1 VCGIVGY
8 VGRQNAVPVLLEG
21 LARLEYRGYDSAGV
35 AVARNDSLRVHKQ
48 AGKVRDLAA
57 SMPKRIT
64 GNVGIAHTRWATHGL
79 PTDTNA
85 HPHLDMSG
93 RIAVVHNGMIE
104 DAGLLRGRLE
114 ADGVSFASETDT
126 EVLAHLIALEDVDD
140 LEEAVRRALRK
151 VHGAYGLAVLDAR
164 QPDRIVLARNGSPVL
179 IGVCDRQMLCASDM
193 AALVRHAQQVV
204 HLEDGELATVTADSF
219 STTTLDA
226 QPSVKTATSIDVA
239 AQDYERGDFEH
250 FMLKEIYEQPDAIG
264 STLRGRLD
272 SRFATA
278 RLGGLNLSAR
288 ELRAFRRVHIIAA
301 GSALYAGV
309 VGAGM
314 LESLARL
321 PASAEPAAE
330 FRYRNPVIEPD
341 TLYVAVSQSGET
353 ADTLAAVE
361 EVVRKGGR
369 VLGIVNVP
377 GSSISRAVDGGI
389 YLHAGPEQ
397 SVASTKA
404 FTCMAV
410 AFALLA
416 LHLGRLRDLG
426 PADGQRLIAAL
437 SELPAKA
444 AEALSDPEHI
454 KGLAQWISSAQSA
467 FFVGRVRGY
476 PVALEGAQKLKEIS
490 YIHAEAYPAAE
501 LKHGPLALVAP
512 ELPTVAIVP
521 DDELFEKN
529 LASLEQIH
537 SRRGPVLAISHR
549 PLGDLADHHIQ
560 VPRSE
565 PELDAILLGLPL
577 QLLAYYAAIA
587 LDRDIDQPRNLAK
600 SVTVE

>member
-1 VCGIVGY
+1 
-8 VGRQNAVPVLLEG
+8 
-21 LARLEYRGYDSAGV
+21 
-35 AVARNDSLRVHKQ
+35 
-48 AGKVRDLAA
+48 
-57 SMPKRIT
+57 
-64 GNVGIAHTRWATHGL
+64 
-79 PTDTNA
+79 
-85 HPHLDMSG
+85 
-93 RIAVVHNGMIE
+93 
-104 DAGLLRGRLE
+104 
-114 ADGVSFASETDT
+114 
-126 EVLAHLIALEDVDD
+126 
-140 LEEAVRRALRK
+140 
-151 VHGAYGLAVLDAR
+151 
-164 QPDRIVLARNGSPVL
+164 
-179 IGVCDRQMLCASDM
+179 MLCASDM

-204 HLEDGELATVTADSF
+204 HLEDGEVATVTADSF
-219 STTTLDA
+219 STATLDA
-226 QPSVKTATSIDVA
+226 QPSVKTATSIDVEA
-239 AQDYERGDFEH
+239 RDYERGDFQH
-250 FMLKEIYEQPDAIG
+250 FMLKEICEQPDAIG

-272 SRFATA
+272 ARLATA
-278 RLGGLNLSAR
+278 RLGGLNLTAR
-288 ELRAFRRVHIIAA
+288 ELRAFRRVHIIGA
-301 GSALYAGV
+301 GSALYAGM

-321 PASAEPAAE
+321 PATAEPGAE

-369 VLGIVNVP
+369 ALGIVNVP
-377 GSSISRAVDGGI
+377 GSSISRAVDGGV
-389 YLHAGPEQ
+389 YLHAGPEV

-437 SELPAKA
+437 GELPAKA
-444 AEALSDPEHI
+444 AQALGDREHI
-454 KGLAQWISSAQSA
+454 ALLADWLSSARSA
-467 FFVGRVRGY
+467 FYIGRVRGY
-476 PVALEGAQKLKEIS
+476 PVALEGAQKLKEVS

-521 DDELFEKN
+521 DDELLEKN

-537 SRRGPVLAISHR
+537 SRRGPVLAVTHR
-549 PLGDLADHHIQ
+549 PLGELADREIL
-560 VPRSE
+560 VPKSE
-565 PELDAILLGLPL
+565 HELDPILLGLPL
-577 QLLAYYAAIA
+577 QMLAYYTA
-587 LDRDIDQPRNLAK
+587 LALGRDIDQPRNLAK

>member
-114 ADGVSFASETDT
+114 ADGVSFSSETDT

-179 IGVCDRQMLCASDM
+179 IGVGDRQMLCASDM

-226 QPSVKTATSIDVA
+226 QPSIKTATSIDIA
-239 AQDYERGDFEH
+239 AQDYERGEFEH

-288 ELRAFRRVHIIAA
+288 
-301 GSALYAGV
+301 S
-309 VGAGM
+309 
-314 LESLARL
+314 
-321 PASAEPAAE
+321 
-330 FRYRNPVIEPD
+330 
-341 TLYVAVSQSGET
+341 
-353 ADTLAAVE
+353 
-361 EVVRKGGR
+361 
-369 VLGIVNVP
+369 
-377 GSSISRAVDGGI
+377 
-389 YLHAGPEQ
+389 
-397 SVASTKA
+397 
-404 FTCMAV
+404 
-410 AFALLA
+410 
-416 LHLGRLRDLG
+416 
-426 PADGQRLIAAL
+426 
-437 SELPAKA
+437 
-444 AEALSDPEHI
+444 
-454 KGLAQWISSAQSA
+454 
-467 FFVGRVRGY
+467 
-476 PVALEGAQKLKEIS
+476 
-490 YIHAEAYPAAE
+490 
-501 LKHGPLALVAP
+501 
-512 ELPTVAIVP
+512 
-521 DDELFEKN
+521 
-529 LASLEQIH
+529 
-537 SRRGPVLAISHR
+537 
-549 PLGDLADHHIQ
+549 
-560 VPRSE
+560 
-565 PELDAILLGLPL
+565 
-577 QLLAYYAAIA
+577 
-587 LDRDIDQPRNLAK
+587 
-600 SVTVE
+600 

>member
-1 VCGIVGY
+1 MCGIVGY

-79 PTDTNA
+79 PTDSNA
-85 HPHLDMSG
+85 HPHIDMPG

-114 ADGVSFASETDT
+114 ADGIRFTSETDT

-179 IGVCDRQMLCASDM
+179 IGVGDRQMLCASDM

-226 QPSVKTATSIDVA
+226 QPSVKTATRIDVE
-239 AQDYERGDFEH
+239 AQDYERGEYEH
-250 FMLKEIYEQPDAIG
+250 FMLKEIFEQPDAIEA
-264 STLRGRLD
+264 TLRGRLD
-272 SRFATA
+272 TRFSTA
-278 RLGGLNLSAR
+278 RLGGLNFSAR

-389 YLHAGPEQ
+389 YIHAGPEQ

-426 PADGQRLIAAL
+426 PADGQRLITAL
-437 SELPAKA
+437 AELPARA
-444 AEALSDPEHI
+444 SEAIAETQHI
-454 KGLAQWISSAQSA
+454 SRLAQWLSAAQAPPSSAACAATRWRSREPRSSRRSPTSTPRPTRRPSSSTA
-467 FFVGRVRGY
+467 ARFGR
-476 PVALEGAQKLKEIS
+476 AGA
-490 YIHAEAYPAAE
+490 
-501 LKHGPLALVAP
+501 
-512 ELPTVAIVP
+512 P
-521 DDELFEKN
+521 DDRDCPTTAAGEG
-529 LASLEQIH
+529 LASLEQVH
-537 SRRGPVLAISHR
+537 SRRGPAIAVSHR
-549 PLGDLADHHIQ
+549 NLGELADHQLI
-560 VPRSE
+560 VPKSE
-565 PELDAILLGLPL
+565 PELDPILLGLPL
-577 QLLAYYAAIA
+577 QAGLLHGGRPRKGHRSAA
-587 LDRDIDQPRNLAK
+587 QPRR
-600 SVTVE
+600 ERHGE

>member
-1 VCGIVGY
+1 
-8 VGRQNAVPVLLEG
+8 
-21 LARLEYRGYDSAGV
+21 
-35 AVARNDSLRVHKQ
+35 
-48 AGKVRDLAA
+48 
-57 SMPKRIT
+57 M
-64 GNVGIAHTRWATHGL
+64 
-79 PTDTNA
+79 
-85 HPHLDMSG
+85 
-93 RIAVVHNGMIE
+93 
-104 DAGLLRGRLE
+104 
-114 ADGVSFASETDT
+114 
-126 EVLAHLIALEDVDD
+126 
-140 LEEAVRRALRK
+140 RRAL
-151 VHGAYGLAVLDAR
+151 
-164 QPDRIVLARNGSPVL
+164 
-179 IGVCDRQMLCASDM
+179 
-193 AALVRHAQQVV
+193 
-204 HLEDGELATVTADSF
+204 
-219 STTTLDA
+219 
-226 QPSVKTATSIDVA
+226 SVE
-239 AQDYERGDFEH
+239 AQDYERGAFEH
-250 FMLKEIYEQPDAIG
+250 YMLKEIFEQPEAIEA
-264 STLRGRLD
+264 TLRGRLD

-301 GSALYAGV
+301 GSALYAGL

-389 YLHAGPEQ
+389 YLHAGPEI
-397 SVASTKA
+397 SVTSTKA

-426 PADGQRLIAAL
+426 PADGQRLITAL
-437 SELPAKA
+437 GDLPARA
-444 AEALSDPEHI
+444 AETLLDHEHI
-454 KGLAQWISSAQSA
+454 AQLAIWLSSAQSA
-467 FFVGRVRGY
+467 FFIGRVRGY
-476 PVALEGAQKLKEIS
+476 PVALEGAQKLKEVS

-529 LASLEQIH
+529 LASLEQVRFRAVGAGAGGLARSPRRAGRPPDSGAKERAGARPDPARAAAAAARLPRGGRARARH
-537 SRRGPVLAISHR
+537 RPAAQPGKERHGRVALCRRRLAAASPAGLAGALPAGARPCFSRRLSRWAPAACR
-549 PLGDLADHHIQ
+549 PGSS
-560 VPRSE
+560 PRCAR
-565 PELDAILLGLPL
+565 PR
-577 QLLAYYAAIA
+577 AARA
-587 LDRDIDQPRNLAK
+587 GRGAPARGRSPRAGR
-600 SVTVE
+600 TR

>member
-1 VCGIVGY
+1 MCGIVGY

-21 LARLEYRGYDSAGV
+21 LARLEYRGYDSAGI

-64 GNVGIAHTRWATHGL
+64 GTVGIAHTRWATHGL

-85 HPHLDMSG
+85 HPHLDMTG

-104 DAGLLRGRLE
+104 DAAMLRGRLE
-114 ADGVSFASETDT
+114 ADGVTFASETDT
-126 EVLAHLIALEDVDD
+126 EVLAHLIAAEDVDD
-140 LEEAVRRALRK
+140 LEEAVRRALHK

-179 IGVCDRQMLCASDM
+179 IGVGDRQMLCASDM
-193 AALVRHAQQVV
+193 SALVRHAQQVV

-239 AQDYERGDFEH
+239 AQDYERGDYEH
-250 FMLKEIYEQPDAIG
+250 FMLKEIHEQPDAIG

-272 SRFATA
+272 TRFSTA

-341 TLYVAVSQSGET
+341 TLYIAVSQSGET

-389 YLHAGPEQ
+389 YLHAGP
-397 SVASTKA
+397 
-404 FTCMAV
+404 
-410 AFALLA
+410 
-416 LHLGRLRDLG
+416 
-426 PADGQRLIAAL
+426 
-437 SELPAKA
+437 
-444 AEALSDPEHI
+444 
-454 KGLAQWISSAQSA
+454 
-467 FFVGRVRGY
+467 
-476 PVALEGAQKLKEIS
+476 
-490 YIHAEAYPAAE
+490 
-501 LKHGPLALVAP
+501 
-512 ELPTVAIVP
+512 
-521 DDELFEKN
+521 
-529 LASLEQIH
+529 
-537 SRRGPVLAISHR
+537 
-549 PLGDLADHHIQ
+549 
-560 VPRSE
+560 
-565 PELDAILLGLPL
+565 
-577 QLLAYYAAIA
+577 
-587 LDRDIDQPRNLAK
+587 
-600 SVTVE
+600 